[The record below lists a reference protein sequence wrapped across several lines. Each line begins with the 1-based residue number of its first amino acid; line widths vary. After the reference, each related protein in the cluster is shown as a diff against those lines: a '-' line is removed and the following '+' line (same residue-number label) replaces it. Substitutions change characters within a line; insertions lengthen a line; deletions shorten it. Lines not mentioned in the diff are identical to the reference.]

1 MIKKE
6 EDLSLDGDA
15 FNIQKNILEVMYNIT
30 NYEEINNM
38 NYRGTLLSHLE
49 SCANILKIISE
60 SKLT

>member
-15 FNIQKNILEVMYNIT
+15 FNIQKNILEVMYKI
-30 NYEEINNM
+30 NYEDINNM